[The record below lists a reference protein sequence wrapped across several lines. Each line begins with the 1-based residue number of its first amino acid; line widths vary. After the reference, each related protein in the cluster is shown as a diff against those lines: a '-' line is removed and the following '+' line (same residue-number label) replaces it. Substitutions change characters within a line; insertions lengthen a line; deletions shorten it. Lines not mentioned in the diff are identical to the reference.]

1 MNLEEWWPWYDKIV
15 SSLNFSRSE
24 DQRATDILSELLQ
37 GRFIEPSEIRTLI
50 HSEPVLVLGA
60 GPSLERDIHSIKGA
74 GLLDKFIIITADGAT
89 TALLEVANKV
99 PQLIVTD
106 LDGRFQDLLSAN
118 QKGSFMVVHGHGD
131 NIPKL
136 QEYVPKLTRV
146 LGTTQVRPKERV
158 YNFGGFTDGD
168 RAVFLAAEMGA
179 KIIALAG
186 MDLGKIIGKYSKA
199 YVRSPE
205 KKFLKLKFCKELL
218 EWLALRIDV
227 GLYNLTWQGEKIKG
241 FKDLTPKN
249 IAQFL

>member
-146 LGTTQVRPKERV
+146 LGTTQVKPKQRV

-168 RAVFLAAEMGA
+168 RAVFFALYMGA
-179 KIIALAG
+179 AIIALAG
-186 MDLGKIIGKYSKA
+186 MDIGTIIGKYSKV
-199 YVRSPE
+199 YVNSPE
-205 KKFLKLKFCKELL
+205 KKSLKLKFCKKLL
-218 EWLALRIDV
+218 EWLASRTDTKLF
-227 GLYNLTWQGEKIKG
+227 NLTYYGEKIKG
-241 FKDLTPKN
+241 FRDINPQK
-249 IAQFL
+249 IAHFL